1 MHRPIRVRSK
11 HKFNKKAVKGVSG
24 WVTWYSVASAKW
36 TSTVGTLHAAFGSSS
51 YVWMPDINLG
61 TPNFSSFK
69 FKAATLLRPDR
80 FIMFHHDL
88 SAKRPP
94 MSLQSEQVA
103 KTLEVL
109 LRTFGDIVSSKP
121 NTRSNKLNVPVF
133 PTLHGSHSHPSF
145 SCSPGN
151 ASARGKPQLMPQS
164 LQTSQFW
171 RW

>member
-1 MHRPIRVRSK
+1 MV
-11 HKFNKKAVKGVSG
+11 
-24 WVTWYSVASAKW
+24 Y
-36 TSTVGTLHAAFGSSS
+36 
-51 YVWMPDINLG
+51 
-61 TPNFSSFK
+61 
-69 FKAATLLRPDR
+69 
-80 FIMFHHDL
+80 HDL

-109 LRTFGDIVSSKP
+109 LRTSGDIVSSKP

-164 LQTSQFW
+164 LQTSQF
-171 RW
+171 